1 MRVPCS
7 YVWSIVA
14 VVAAV
19 GAGQQM
25 MAAQAKPAKKTP
37 QQIMELHTSQAAKP
51 GTAAAGRKV
60 FDKACAQCH
69 TFGAL
74 GAAVGPDLTTIN
86 SRFKKRDILE
96 SIVFPSK
103 TISDQYES
111 EIFETAAGDIINGL
125 IVRETAAGVQI
136 RTATALDKPVV
147 LPKGKIKERRK
158 STVSF
163 MPEGLLDPYTDADV
177 ANLLAFLQ
185 APPPAKK

>member
-1 MRVPCS
+1 MRMLRGSVLG
-7 YVWSIVA
+7 VVA
-14 VVAAV
+14 VAAAV
-19 GAGQQM
+19 GIGQQII
-25 MAAQAKPAKKTP
+25 AAQAKPAKKTP
-37 QQIMELHTSQAAKP
+37 QQIMDFHTSATAKP

-60 FDKACAQCH
+60 FEKACAQCH

-74 GAAVGPDLTTIN
+74 GTAVGPDLTTIN

-96 SIVFPSK
+96 SILFPSK

-111 EIFETAAGDIINGL
+111 EIFETAAGEMINGL

-136 RTATALDKPVV
+136 RTATALDKPVT
-147 LPKGKIKERRK
+147 LPKSKIKDRRK

-163 MPEGLLDPYTDADV
+163 MPGGLLDPYTDADV

-185 APPPAKK
+185 AAPPAK

>member
-1 MRVPCS
+1 MQVVRA
-7 YVWSIVA
+7 YVFGAVA

-19 GAGQQM
+19 GV
-25 MAAQAKPAKKTP
+25 AQPLMSAQTKPARKTP
-37 QQIMELHTSQAAKP
+37 QQIMDTHTSPTAKP

-60 FDKACAQCH
+60 FEKTCAQCH
-69 TFGAL
+69 IFGGL
-74 GAAVGPDLTTIN
+74 GSSVGPDLTTIN

-111 EIFETAAGDIINGL
+111 EIIETADGAMINGL
-125 IVRETAAGVQI
+125 ITRETAAGVQI
-136 RTATALDKPVV
+136 RTATAPEKPMTV
-147 LPKGKIKERRK
+147 PKGKIKERRK

-163 MPEGLLDPYTDADV
+163 IPEGLLDPYTDADI

-185 APPPAKK
+185 APPPAK